1 MGLAP
6 SETRVSLSPVAK
18 RSRPPTASALNAR
31 VWRHGV
37 CVFLVIAGIFEW
49 GWPVGLKLGL
59 ADTGLRSGWIAFAGV
74 CMAASG
80 ALLLI
85 AQKTIP
91 MGTAYAVWTG
101 IGAVGTFVL
110 GLLLFGEPATFAR
123 FFFRRHRRVEAGF
136 SRGTG
141 DAGNFMGAWR

>member
-1 MGLAP
+1 MA
-6 SETRVSLSPVAK
+6 
-18 RSRPPTASALNAR
+18 
-31 VWRHGV
+31 WI
-37 CVFLVIAGIFEW
+37 CLVIAGVFEW

-59 ADTGLRSGWIAFAGV
+59 AESGVRWGWIAFSAV
-74 CMAASG
+74 SMSASG

-110 GLLLFGEPATFAR
+110 GLVLFSEPATLAR
-123 FFFRRHRRVEAGF
+123 FFFVGLIVIGIVGLKLASPH
-136 SRGTG
+136 
-141 DAGNFMGAWR
+141 